1 MERQLVLREVV
12 KKKPREFKDE
22 LNELILNLGLPK
34 YSNKTGN
41 KQFTQVQK
49 LTCVIVYFHSGSPLR
64 KFCDDFN
71 SYSLWPRWLNLKY
84 KLNKSSLNRWIQEF
98 SMDFIKQILKET
110 IKYDSPEILGID
122 GTGLSSKYKSSYY
135 QKRLT
140 DFGLNPK
147 SPYHKLDII
156 ADMQGKKK
164 IYDFT
169 FTMKQ
174 YNDKKQARR
183 LFNRFKFKNKIIIGD
198 KGYYYFYLFSKMK
211 ELNNI
216 FVVPPIKNGGKKVH
230 NNLVRRQFQQTFND
244 YQDLY
249 PLRNNVEGV
258 FSALKRTVLTKI
270 VSKKATSKRREVAFK
285 IIIYN
290 MKKNIAMQFLFFKFC
305 MFLNKNYLIYDG
317 KLINLFKK

>member
-12 KKKPREFKDE
+12 NKKPLEFKDE
-22 LNELILNLGLPK
+22 INEIILSLNLPK

-41 KQFTQVQK
+41 KQFTENQK
-49 LTCVIVYFHSGSPLR
+49 LTCVILYFRSKLSLR
-64 KFCDDFN
+64 EFCDYFN
-71 SYSLWPRWLNLKY
+71 QETMWPRWLQLRY
-84 KLNKSSLNRWIQEF
+84 KITKSTLNRWIQGF
-98 SMDFIKQILKET
+98 SMDFIKQILQET

-135 QKRLT
+135 QKRLM
-140 DFGLNPK
+140 DYGLNPK

-156 ADMQGKKK
+156 CDLKGKKK

-174 YNDKKQARR
+174 YNDKKQAKR
-183 LFNRFKFKNKIIIGD
+183 LFNRFKLRNITIIGD

-211 ELNNI
+211 SMNNI
-216 FVVPPIKNGGKKVH
+216 FIVPPLNKGGREIH
-230 NNLVRRQFQQTFND
+230 NNIVRKQFQQTFKD

-258 FSALKRTVLTKI
+258 FSALKRTILTKI
-270 VSKKATSKRREVAFK
+270 VSKKATSKRREVSFK

-290 MKKNIAMQFLFFKFC
+290 MKKNIFMQFLFFKYC
-305 MFLNKNYLIYDG
+305 MFFNQNYLIRNG
-317 KLINLFKK
+317 KLINLFKD